1 MGGCIDQCVDQCADQ
16 CTYLFVPANRPE
28 RFAKALASGADAVI
42 IDLEDAVAAEE
53 KVDVRRYIAT
63 AMEEGLFSG
72 KASSVYVRINAAD
85 TEWFAGDLAL
95 VKDAA
100 ALGVMLPKAEQA
112 GQIARIHAAAE
123 RLCRVLPIIETAT
136 GLVNA
141 QTIAQADGVERLA
154 FGSLDFQLDL
164 NCAGN
169 DTALL
174 YARSQLVV
182 ISRYAGLAAP
192 IDGVTVA
199 LEDAAQLSHDAQ
211 HAKSLGMGAKLCIHP
226 RQLSVVKAVWQPAA
240 EEIAWAKK
248 VLAALANAGGGER
261 WSDNAV
267 HQSAVSPNAIQ
278 LDGMMIDR
286 PVLARAQR
294 ILARVNA

>member
-1 MGGCIDQCVDQCADQ
+1 MTNDLHIGQCADHYA
-16 CTYLFVPANRPE
+16 YLFVPANRPE
-28 RFAKALASGADAVI
+28 RFAKALASGADAII

-53 KVDVRRYIAT
+53 KAAARRYAAT
-63 AMEEGLFSG
+63 AIKEGLFSG
-72 KASSVYVRINAAD
+72 KGPSVYVRINAAD
-85 TEWFAGDLAL
+85 TEWFVEDLAL
-95 VKDAA
+95 IKEAA
-100 ALGVMLPKAEQA
+100 TAGVMLPKAEHA
-112 GQIARIHAAAE
+112 EQIARIHAGAKK
-123 RLCRVLPIIETAT
+123 LCRVIPVIETAA

-141 QTIAQADGVERLA
+141 QAIAQADGVERLA
-154 FGSLDFQLDL
+154 FGSIDFQLDL
-164 NCAGN
+164 NCAGS
-169 DTALL
+169 DAALL

-182 ISRYAGLAAP
+182 ISRCAGLAAP

-226 RQLSVVKAVWQPAA
+226 RQLGVVKAAWQPTA

-248 VLAALANAGGGER
+248 VVAALAKAGDGER
-261 WSDNAV
+261 RGQPIV
-267 HQSAVSPNAIQ
+267 HQNAIQ

-294 ILARVNA
+294 ILAWANA

>member
-1 MGGCIDQCVDQCADQ
+1 MTTDFHIDQCADQ
-16 CTYLFVPANRPE
+16 YAYLFVPANRPE
-28 RFAKALASGADAVI
+28 RFAKALASGADAII

-53 KVDVRRYIAT
+53 KASARRYVAT
-63 AMEEGLFSG
+63 AIKEGLFSG
-72 KASSVYVRINAAD
+72 KGPPVYVRINAAD
-85 TEWFAGDLAL
+85 TEWFVEDLAL
-95 VKDAA
+95 IKETATA
-100 ALGVMLPKAEQA
+100 GVMLPKAEHA
-112 GQIARIHAAAE
+112 KQIARIHAVAKK
-123 RLCRVLPIIETAT
+123 LCRVIPIIETAT

-141 QTIAQADGVERLA
+141 QAIAQADGVERLA
-154 FGSLDFQLDL
+154 FGSIDFQLDL
-164 NCAGN
+164 NCAGS

-182 ISRYAGLAAP
+182 ISRCAGLAAP

-226 RQLSVVKAVWQPAA
+226 RQLGVVKAAWQPTV

-248 VLAALANAGGGER
+248 VVAALAEAGDGER
-261 WSDNAV
+261 REQQVV
-267 HQSAVSPNAIQ
+267 HQNAIQ

-294 ILARVNA
+294 ILAWANA